1 MPPSL
6 RTSLDELTYF
16 EKIRSF
22 SRNAKLYIVHVF
34 GMDFIY
40 GTWEVLFNL
49 YLLAVGFD
57 IAFIG
62 LRLLISGM
70 AGALSAIPAG
80 MISDRIGRKASFI
93 TGDGGGAAFSLIE
106 ITSRDPTLLLIT
118 PLFRGFFGT
127 LHGVTEPPFMAENSK
142 ALERVHL
149 FSVALGVRILAAM
162 FGALAVAALPVLGAT
177 IEQKILLYRL
187 AVAVGV
193 VGWFLSLV
201 PALLLKEIVREKPS
215 HVKVQPI
222 SLKNLQS
229 RGIVS
234 RLLVVE
240 GLIAAGAGLA
250 LPFLNVY
257 FKSGLGQNEVYI
269 GTTFALGSLTLA
281 LTSFLAP
288 FVSGKLG
295 KVQAIFATRTL
306 SVPFILMM
314 GYAASI
320 STLGVAGLIASFSYV
335 ARITIMNMSS
345 PISDAFT
352 MELVLPAERA
362 TYVGLRSFTSQ
373 ILSGGASL
381 LGSLMMNGGN
391 YVTPFLAMAVFYLS
405 SNFLFLR
412 FFKNA
417 KTAGLEAELR
427 ASPG

>member
-1 MPPSL
+1 
-6 RTSLDELTYF
+6 
-16 EKIRSF
+16 
-22 SRNAKLYIVHVF
+22 
-34 GMDFIY
+34 MDFIY
-40 GTWEVLFNL
+40 GTWEVIFNL
-49 YLLAVGFD
+49 YLLAVGFN

-62 LRLLISGM
+62 LRLLISGI

-106 ITSRDPTLLLIT
+106 ITSRDPTILLLT
-118 PLFRGFFGT
+118 PVFRGFFGT

-162 FGALAVAALPVLGAT
+162 FGALTVAALPVLGAT
-177 IEQKILLYRL
+177 AEQKIFLFRL

-193 VGWFLSLV
+193 IGWFLSLI

-215 HVKVQPI
+215 QVKTRPI

-234 RLLVVE
+234 RLLIVE
-240 GLIAAGAGLA
+240 GIIAAGAGLA

-257 FKSGLGQNEVYI
+257 FKTGLGENEVYI
-269 GTTFALGSLTLA
+269 GTTFASGSLTLA
-281 LTSFLAP
+281 LASFLAP
-288 FVSGKLG
+288 FVSGRLG
-295 KVQAIFATRTL
+295 KAQAIFATRIL

-320 STLGVAGLIASFSYV
+320 SGLGVAGLIASFAYV
-335 ARITIMNMSS
+335 ARATMMNMSS

-352 MELVLPAERA
+352 MELILPAERA
-362 TYVGLRSFTSQ
+362 TYVGLRSFTYQ

-381 LGSLMMNGGN
+381 VGGMLMNGGN
-391 YVTPFLAMAVFYLS
+391 YVAPFIIMAGFYLF
-405 SNFLFLR
+405 SNLLFIR

-417 KTAGLEAELR
+417 KTAGLEAELQTSG
-427 ASPG
+427 A